1 MTIQSIARSLAQMVA
16 GECRWVGHEGIHVY
30 AMGRRNEEGRYH
42 AKKYG
47 TVFRVVT
54 GSRPYAEQP
63 WLDLLT
69 AANIVKDEVK
79 A

>member
-1 MTIQSIARSLAQMVA
+1 MSIQQIAKTLAQMVA

-30 AMGRRNEEGRYH
+30 AMGSCREDGRYD
-42 AKKYG
+42 AKR

-54 GSRPYAEQP
+54 GSRPYAAQP

-69 AANIVKDEVK
+69 AAGIVKNEVQ